1 MHTGQVN
8 VQFTL
13 KVVIIVQTW
22 YMHTLQPWLVFSI
35 FTRSPN
41 HLVYAYIIALASIL
55 NIYQITKSA
64 RHLSLHIKQTT
75 FGVYKSCW

>member
-1 MHTGQVN
+1 MFMFMFMFMYYPYTSLVTTGHIH

-13 KVVIIVQTW
+13 KVVIIT
-22 YMHTLQPWLVFSI
+22 
-35 FTRSPN
+35 N
-41 HLVYAYIIALASIL
+41 LVYAYIIALASIL